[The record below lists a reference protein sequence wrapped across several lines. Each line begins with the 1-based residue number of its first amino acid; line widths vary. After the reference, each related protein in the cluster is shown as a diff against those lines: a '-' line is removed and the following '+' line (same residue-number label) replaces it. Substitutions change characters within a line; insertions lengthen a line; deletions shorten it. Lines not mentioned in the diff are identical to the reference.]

1 MTIPKGRYMFGLLA
15 TVAMLLIMSACSL
28 GSGSTGSGTPSSKTG
43 AQILQNTAN
52 TMKQLK
58 AIHLNMQVNTKIGA
72 VGLTPTRGSTT
83 PTNINLNINANGD
96 AVMPGQVSLKLN
108 IGGFSGLKLNL
119 AEILKGDKAYIQ
131 NSKGQWYMMDKSRL
145 LGSNG
150 SSNPLSSASVP
161 NFNQLI
167 DIGQHAQL
175 TDHGD
180 QSLNGQ
186 NLRHITVTLDKNA
199 LKDLL
204 NSTGQLKGLT
214 GSSQQVFKQF
224 MNSIKNFQATLDFWI
239 DESTSYLHRVEM
251 KLNLNLDTRSFAK
264 PGTTSSNMPSAVTL
278 RSDTIVDLSKFND
291 SSITITAPANTIPTD
306 NPSTIFSGS
315 QQ

>member
-1 MTIPKGRYMFGLLA
+1 MTIPKGRYMFGLLTTIA
-15 TVAMLLIMSACSL
+15 ILLIMSACSL
-28 GSGSTGSGTPSSKTG
+28 GSGSTGSGAPGSKTG
-43 AQILQNTAN
+43 AQVLQNTAN

-58 AIHLNMQVNTKIGA
+58 AVHLDMQVNTKIGA
-72 VGLTPTRGSTT
+72 VGMRPTPGSTT
-83 PTNINLNINANGD
+83 PTNINFNINANGV
-96 AVMPGQVSLKLN
+96 AGMPGQVSLKLN

-119 AEILKGDKAYIQ
+119 AEILKGDKVYIQ

-145 LGSNG
+145 FGSNG

-161 NFNQLI
+161 NFKQLI
-167 DIGQHAQL
+167 DIGQHAQF

-186 NLRHITVTLDKNA
+186 HLRHITVTLDKNA

-224 MNSIKNFQATLDFWI
+224 MSSIKNFQATLDFWI

-251 KLNLNLDTRSFAK
+251 KLNLNLATRSFAT

-278 RSDTIVDLSKFND
+278 RSDTLADLTRFND
-291 SSITITAPANTIPTD
+291 PAITINARANTIP
-306 NPSTIFSGS
+306 P
-315 QQ
+315 

>member
-28 GSGSTGSGTPSSKTG
+28 GSGSTGSGTPGSKTG
-43 AQILQNTAN
+43 AQVLQNNGN

-58 AIHLNMQVNTKIGA
+58 AIHLNMQVNTKIVA
-72 VGLTPTRGSTT
+72 VDLKPTPGSTT

-150 SSNPLSSASVP
+150 SSNPLSNPSVP
-161 NFNQLI
+161 
-167 DIGQHAQL
+167 H
-175 TDHGD
+175 
-180 QSLNGQ
+180 LN
-186 NLRHITVTLDKNA
+186 L
-199 LKDLL
+199 
-204 NSTGQLKGLT
+204 
-214 GSSQQVFKQF
+214 
-224 MNSIKNFQATLDFWI
+224 
-239 DESTSYLHRVEM
+239 STSNSHH
-251 KLNLNLDTRSFAK
+251 
-264 PGTTSSNMPSAVTL
+264 PQ
-278 RSDTIVDLSKFND
+278 
-291 SSITITAPANTIPTD
+291 
-306 NPSTIFSGS
+306 STPPRR
-315 QQ
+315 

>member
-28 GSGSTGSGTPSSKTG
+28 GSGSTGSGTPGSKTG
-43 AQILQNTAN
+43 AQVLQNTAN

-58 AIHLNMQVNTKIGA
+58 AIHLNMQVNTKIVA
-72 VGLTPTRGSTT
+72 VDLKPTPGSTT

-145 LGSNG
+145 FGSNG

-161 NFNQLI
+161 NFKQLI
-167 DIGQHAQL
+167 DIGQHAQF

-186 NLRHITVTLDKNA
+186 HLRHITVTLDKNA

-224 MNSIKNFQATLDFWI
+224 MSSIKNFQATLDFWI

-251 KLNLNLDTRSFAK
+251 KLNLNLATRSFAT

-278 RSDTIVDLSKFND
+278 RSDTIVDLSRFND

-306 NPSTIFSGS
+306 NPSTIFSSS
-315 QQ
+315 QH

>member
-28 GSGSTGSGTPSSKTG
+28 GSGSTGSGSKTG

-58 AIHLNMQVNTKIGA
+58 AIHLNMQVNTQIGA
-72 VGLTPTRGSTT
+72 VGLTPTPGSTT

-96 AVMPGQVSLKLN
+96 AVMPGQTSLKLN
-108 IGGFSGLKLNL
+108 ISGFSGLNLNL

-131 NSKGQWYMMDKSRL
+131 NSKGQWYIMDKSRL

-186 NLRHITVTLDKNA
+186 NLRQITVTLDKNA

-214 GSSQQVFKQF
+214 GSSQRVFEQF
-224 MNSIKNFQATLDFWI
+224 KNSIKNFQATLDFWI
-239 DESTSYLHRVEM
+239 DESTSYLRRVEM
-251 KLNLNLDTRSFAK
+251 KLNLNLDTRSFAT
-264 PGTTSSNMPSAVTL
+264 PGTTSSKMPPAVTL
-278 RSDTIVDLSKFND
+278 RSDTIVDLSRFND
-291 SSITITAPANTIPTD
+291 PSITITAPANTIPTD
-306 NPSTIFSGS
+306 NPSTIFSSS

>member
-28 GSGSTGSGTPSSKTG
+28 GSGRTGRGSEGRKTG
-43 AQILQNTAN
+43 AKVLQNSGN
-52 TMKQLK
+52 KMKQLK
-58 AIHLNMQVNTKIGA
+58 GIHLNLQVKTKIVA
-72 VGLTPTRGSTT
+72 VDLKPTPGSTT

-108 IGGFSGLKLNL
+108 IGGFSGLTLNL
-119 AEILKGDKAYIQ
+119 AAILKGDKAYIQ

-145 LGSNG
+145 LGSNA
-150 SSNPLSSASVP
+150 SSNPLSSATVP

-167 DIGQHAQL
+167 DIGQHAQF

-180 QSLNGQ
+180 QSLHGQ
-186 NLRHITVTLDKNA
+186 NLRHMTVTLDKNA

-214 GSSQQVFKQF
+214 GSSQRVFKQF
-224 MNSIKNFQATLDFWI
+224 MNSIKNFQASLDFSL
-239 DESTSYLHRVEM
+239 DESTPSLHRVEM
-251 KLNLNLDTRSFAK
+251 KVNLKLDTRSFAR

-278 RSDTIVDLSKFND
+278 RSDTIVDLSRFND

-306 NPSTIFSGS
+306 NPSTIFSSS
-315 QQ
+315 QH